1 MCLAVPG
8 KIIEINE
15 DIAKID
21 YGKDIIRE
29 GNCSLVE
36 CIIGDYVII
45 QAGFILEIVD
55 KNRAEEMFKIM
66 KG

>member
-8 KIIEINE
+8 KIIEINN

-21 YGKDIIRE
+21 YGKGIIRE
-29 GNCSLVE
+29 ANCSL
-36 CIIGDYVII
+36 IKSNIGDYVII

-66 KG
+66 KN